1 MVQWYIGTSGWSYS
15 WNKGNSLPWYIEH
28 TNGNAIEL
36 NMSFYRFP
44 FPNMVKSWATKGDS
58 LSWMIKIHRSIS
70 HYKKLNKESIELF
83 NRFKQ
88 LFKPLESKIHYYL
101 LQLPPR
107 FTDLAAVDH
116 FTAHVDTD
124 KLAVEFRHPTLF
136 SENIKQWGKD
146 HEVLVVSV
154 DAPQLPTTLMSD
166 EILYLRIHGR
176 QNWYDYTYSYSELQ
190 EIHQRIIKTTPKT
203 IYLFFN
209 NYAMLPNMQHFQ
221 QII

>member
-1 MVQWYIGTSGWSYS
+1 MVQWYVGTSGWSYS
-15 WNKGNSLPWYIEH
+15 WNKGNSLTWYIEH

-58 LSWMIKIHRSIS
+58 LSWVIKIHRSIS

-116 FTAHVDTD
+116 FIAHVDTD
-124 KLAVEFRHPTLF
+124 KLAVEFRHPTLP
-136 SENIKQWGKD
+136 II
-146 HEVLVVSV
+146 
-154 DAPQLPTTLMSD
+154 LMSD
-166 EILYLRIHGR
+166 EILYIRIHGR
-176 QNWYDYTYSYSELQ
+176 QNWYDYTYSYKELQ

-203 IYLFFN
+203 VYLFFN
-209 NYAMLPNMQHFQ
+209 NFAMLPNMQHFQ